1 MAPAATR
8 RRLACRARRVR
19 RERGR
24 RAGGAWVRRTRS
36 DGRAPRSCVR
46 SARFVSSTIRVGIP
60 EADWA
65 DLGAA
70 AELTPSGARDASSG
84 RPTSCPVDLAV
95 QQSDDPLAGE
105 SSTRHGTAQRLATVP
120 LRYES
125 GRDGRRSRLG
135 RDPSVSTDDQ
145 LTLASV
151 SNRESADLVVRHA
164 RRSFN
169 PSMCSKPMRDSRFPG
184 EARWLSAWL
193 EPRMRI
199 GSRRGPLAPGD
210 ESWGRADGAYR
221 LENRFRYVIA
231 AAS

>member
-46 SARFVSSTIRVGIP
+46 SARFVSSAIRVGIP

-70 AELTPSGARDASSG
+70 AELPPSAARDARSG
-84 RPTSCPVDLAV
+84 RRTSCPVDLAV

-105 SSTRHGTAQRLATVP
+105 SSTRHGSAQRLATVP
-120 LRYES
+120 LGYES

-135 RDPSVSTDDQ
+135 RAAEVQVETAAPPPT
-145 LTLASV
+145 
-151 SNRESADLVVRHA
+151 RYSAPA
-164 RRSFN
+164 
-169 PSMCSKPMRDSRFPG
+169 G
-184 EARWLSAWL
+184 T
-193 EPRMRI
+193 
-199 GSRRGPLAPGD
+199 
-210 ESWGRADGAYR
+210 
-221 LENRFRYVIA
+221 
-231 AAS
+231 

>member
-24 RAGGAWVRRTRS
+24 RAGGAWVRRTRN

-46 SARFVSSTIRVGIP
+46 SARFVSSAIRVGIP

-70 AELTPSGARDASSG
+70 AELTPSGARDARSG
-84 RPTSCPVDLAV
+84 RRTSCPVDLAV

-105 SSTRHGTAQRLATVP
+105 SSTRHGSAQRLATVP

-135 RDPSVSTDDQ
+135 RRTEAPLRPDAWRPVHRHDGRGLRAPHRWELKDRRCRNEAHATARAIPHQ
-145 LTLASV
+145 LPESLVAIARGPASDCW
-151 SNRESADLVVRHA
+151 SSSDAEARPIEARPTSRA
-164 RRSFN
+164 RR
-169 PSMCSKPMRDSRFPG
+169 RF
-184 EARWLSAWL
+184 
-193 EPRMRI
+193 
-199 GSRRGPLAPGD
+199 
-210 ESWGRADGAYR
+210 
-221 LENRFRYVIA
+221 
-231 AAS
+231 

>member
-46 SARFVSSTIRVGIP
+46 SARFVSSAIRVGIP

-70 AELTPSGARDASSG
+70 AELTPSGARDARSG
-84 RPTSCPVDLAV
+84 RRTSCPVELAV

-105 SSTRHGTAQRLATVP
+105 SSTRHGSAQRLATVP

-135 RDPSVSTDDQ
+135 RRAAAQVETAPPPRRQQSARAPPAIRCRVDEREGRWRASLN
-145 LTLASV
+145 LTISRSKAHRISSASV
-151 SNRESADLVVRHA
+151 GYTA
-164 RRSFN
+164 RRH
-169 PSMCSKPMRDSRFPG
+169 
-184 EARWLSAWL
+184 EAARCGWRPAFDRVAAIR
-193 EPRMRI
+193 ETK
-199 GSRRGPLAPGD
+199 
-210 ESWGRADGAYR
+210 R
-221 LENRFRYVIA
+221 LR
-231 AAS
+231 

>member
-46 SARFVSSTIRVGIP
+46 SARFVSSAIRVGIP

-70 AELTPSGARDASSG
+70 AELTPSGARDARSG
-84 RPTSCPVDLAV
+84 RRTSCPVDLAV

-105 SSTRHGTAQRLATVP
+105 SSTRHGSAQRLATVP

-135 RDPSVSTDDQ
+135 RIGAARREGRRCATALSHRGKTIEPCRRRRR
-145 LTLASV
+145 TLAVNGNPLTAHERRRCSLGPGT
-151 SNRESADLVVRHA
+151 RTAKSATKRRASGGQAHAVRRPRSHPLVVA
-164 RRSFN
+164 V
-169 PSMCSKPMRDSRFPG
+169 P
-184 EARWLSAWL
+184 
-193 EPRMRI
+193 
-199 GSRRGPLAPGD
+199 
-210 ESWGRADGAYR
+210 
-221 LENRFRYVIA
+221 
-231 AAS
+231 

>member
-46 SARFVSSTIRVGIP
+46 SARFVSSAIRVGIP

-70 AELTPSGARDASSG
+70 AELTPSGARDARSG
-84 RPTSCPVDLAV
+84 RRTSCPVDLAV

-105 SSTRHGTAQRLATVP
+105 SSTRHGSAQRLATVP

-135 RDPSVSTDDQ
+135 RATGVSSGAIRA
-145 LTLASV
+145 LASV
-151 SNRESADLVVRHA
+151 KERQRRAD
-164 RRSFN
+164 
-169 PSMCSKPMRDSRFPG
+169 CSKLP
-184 EARWLSAWL
+184 AWL
-193 EPRMRI
+193 
-199 GSRRGPLAPGD
+199 GQPLSGFGGQVLAGAASGAPAWLI
-210 ESWGRADGAYR
+210 WGRTSDRSR
-221 LENRFRYVIA
+221 LAHTSAPA
-231 AAS
+231 AKIPAAHQNAVV

>member
-46 SARFVSSTIRVGIP
+46 SARFVSSAIRVGIP

-70 AELTPSGARDASSG
+70 AELTPSGARDARSG
-84 RPTSCPVDLAV
+84 RRTSCPVDLAV

-105 SSTRHGTAQRLATVP
+105 SSTRHGSAQRLATVP

-135 RDPSVSTDDQ
+135 RTGAARSQS
-145 LTLASV
+145 ARGR
-151 SNRESADLVVRHA
+151 RECCIEACCFDWAVGDVR
-164 RRSFN
+164 
-169 PSMCSKPMRDSRFPG
+169 
-184 EARWLSAWL
+184 
-193 EPRMRI
+193 
-199 GSRRGPLAPGD
+199 RRGEGPD
-210 ESWGRADGAYR
+210 RRRADS
-221 LENRFRYVIA
+221 L
-231 AAS
+231 

>member
-46 SARFVSSTIRVGIP
+46 SARFVSSAIRVGIP

-70 AELTPSGARDASSG
+70 AELTPSGARDARSG
-84 RPTSCPVDLAV
+84 RRTSCPVDLAV

-105 SSTRHGTAQRLATVP
+105 SSTRHGSAQRLATVP
-120 LRYES
+120 LRHES

-135 RDPSVSTDDQ
+135 RA
-145 LTLASV
+145 AS
-151 SNRESADLVVRHA
+151 A
-164 RRSFN
+164 RRARDRR
-169 PSMCSKPMRDSRFPG
+169 PSRSCIREKSRDALTAPIHACGQPRSRPIC
-184 EARWLSAWL
+184 RR
-193 EPRMRI
+193 PRYR
-199 GSRRGPLAPGD
+199 
-210 ESWGRADGAYR
+210 YR
-221 LENRFRYVIA
+221 LAGVANRRAPPLLLCMEAVA
-231 AAS
+231 

>member
-1 MAPAATR
+1 MAATATR

-46 SARFVSSTIRVGIP
+46 SARFVSSAIRVGIP

-70 AELTPSGARDASSG
+70 AELTPSGARDARSG
-84 RPTSCPVDLAV
+84 RRTSCPVDLAV

-105 SSTRHGTAQRLATVP
+105 SSTRHGSAQRLATVP

-125 GRDGRRSRLG
+125 GRDGRRWSAPRRPASMRAARGGWPSTLRMACSVGG
-135 RDPSVSTDDQ
+135 RRRRS
-145 LTLASV
+145 
-151 SNRESADLVVRHA
+151 A
-164 RRSFN
+164 RRVRSRSAPLQAR
-169 PSMCSKPMRDSRFPG
+169 PSG
-184 EARWLSAWL
+184 
-193 EPRMRI
+193 
-199 GSRRGPLAPGD
+199 APGRPCTATRW
-210 ESWGRADGAYR
+210 SGLITTPVAVRMTSSTTAP
-221 LENRFRYVIA
+221 
-231 AAS
+231 AASTGVC